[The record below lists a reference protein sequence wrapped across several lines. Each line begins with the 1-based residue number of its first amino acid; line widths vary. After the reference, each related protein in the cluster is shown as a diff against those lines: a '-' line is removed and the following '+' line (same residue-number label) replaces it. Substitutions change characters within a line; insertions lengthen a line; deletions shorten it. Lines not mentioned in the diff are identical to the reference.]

1 MATYEEMRDK
11 GFIDVDLYGI
21 GDIHRFCMENRLI
34 PNEIYKDVDSLI
46 YSNRKTPIVISDKR
60 LLGEEWE
67 FKLFRIGVKREI
79 MLVNDTVPEWILKFS
94 ENERSYE
101 RERTKRSRAAKGKR
115 GGYLG
120 GYVPYGYYNINKK
133 LYVDDYE
140 SFVVKFVFY
149 RYLNGCSING
159 IAKELNLRGFVNR
172 KDKPFGAGSIDGI
185 IKNKR
190 LYQGYTTFDGEEV
203 KGDYRPILEES
214 SELLTKEWKE
224 RVFDSATEARISEHR
239 KKHHSENSV
248 PHEIRPY
255 ILVGTEPKKK
265 GRRDVWK

>member
-21 GDIHRFCMENRLI
+21 EDTHRFCMENRLI
-34 PNEIYKDVDSLI
+34 PNEIYTDIESLI
-46 YSNRKTPIVISDKR
+46 YSNRKTPVVIKDKGMLGKDYEY
-60 LLGEEWE
+60 LL
-67 FKLFRIGVKREI
+67 FKIGTKREI
-79 MLVNDTVPEWILKFS
+79 MLVGDTVPEWILRFS
-94 ENERSYE
+94 ELDRAYE
-101 RERTKRSRAAKGKR
+101 RERAKRNKKAKALK

-120 GYVPYGYYNINKK
+120 GYVPYGYYVANKK

-140 SFVVKFVFY
+140 SFIVKFVYY
-149 RYLNGCSING
+149 RYSLGCSLNG
-159 IAKELNLRGFVNR
+159 IAKELSLRGFRNR
-172 KDKPFGAGSIDGI
+172 KDKPFGAGSIDKI

-190 LYQGYTTFDGEEV
+190 FYQGYTTVDGKEV
-203 KGDYRPILEES
+203 KGDYSPILEENGDV
-214 SELLTKEWKE
+214 LTKEWKE